1 MILTEVE
8 INIED
13 AFDNLSS
20 IEQEDFAEYVFD
32 NLSEFNR
39 KIFLSY
45 IVANYPDSVQFIKEY

>member
-20 IEQEDFAEYVFD
+20 KQEDFAEYVFD
-32 NLSEFNR
+32 NLSEDDR

-45 IVANYPDSVQFIKEY
+45 IEANYPDSVQFFKEY

>member
-1 MILTEVE
+1 MILTEIE

-20 IEQEDFAEYVFD
+20 IKQEDFAEYVFD

-39 KIFLSY
+39 KLLLSF
-45 IVANYPDSVQFIKEY
+45 IEANYPDLIQNIKE

>member
-1 MILTEVE
+1 MMLTEIE

-32 NLSEFNR
+32 NLSDFNR
-39 KIFLSY
+39 KLLLSF
-45 IVANYPDSVQFIKEY
+45 IEANYPDLIQIIKE